1 MLKRLINFVLGYIN
15 VEIEGYYIEKFIN
28 MCKRKEIFL
37 WGIRKQKVTVL
48 KAKIAKID
56 IEQAKSIAQENQCII
71 KIKNQK
77 GFPGLWKRY
86 KKRKIFI
93 ISFFL
98 LLGMVYL
105 SSKFIWNIEI

>member
-77 GFPGLWKRY
+77 GFPGL
-86 KKRKIFI
+86 
-93 ISFFL
+93 
-98 LLGMVYL
+98 
-105 SSKFIWNIEI
+105 